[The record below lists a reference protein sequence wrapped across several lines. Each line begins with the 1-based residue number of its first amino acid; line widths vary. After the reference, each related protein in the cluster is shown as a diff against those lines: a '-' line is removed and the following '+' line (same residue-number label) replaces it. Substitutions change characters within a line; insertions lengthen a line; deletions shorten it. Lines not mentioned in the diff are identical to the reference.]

1 MVVRKDKRL
10 VETGLAPS
18 PLAHFTCASDGDAAS
33 RVSTLLFLQVVNFA
47 LQSGVAA
54 DQGRQVGDVDDP
66 GGGVGG

>member
-10 VETGLAPS
+10 VETVLAPS
-18 PLAHFTCASDGDAAS
+18 PLAPLTQASDGDAAS

-54 DQGRQVGDVDDP
+54 DQSRQVRDVDNP